1 MKKYTFEDIEKE
13 GLVLYKYV
21 RGSHLYGLNNVNSD
35 IDTGGVYYAP
45 IENIIGLGLD
55 YCDEVSDA
63 KHDNVIY
70 ELKKFFNL
78 LRTSNP
84 TMLESLFVDEEH
96 VIFEHPVI
104 KEIRK
109 YRESFLSKELYKP
122 FVGYAESQIKKATGL
137 HKLCVNPVTERKD
150 PLDFCFTPYK
160 QGSSC
165 IKSWLDARG
174 LEQKY
179 CGLVSL
185 NNMPDC
191 YGVYYDWGA
200 HNKNKYKDYSEFE
213 SNELYYRFV
222 ESTFDDPY
230 IGDIE
235 TFIMSDWFDKNQ
247 TPLGYRGIVKDYSL
261 KIPIDQIPQPNER
274 TPKDGLLPNEINIF
288 FDDGDYYIIDDSDSG
303 IAIKAR
309 IIEEDGVKYIVND
322 INKSDTVRCS
332 SIPKNESP
340 ICVISYNKD
349 GFTQH
354 CNKYRQYQEWVQKR
368 NKVRYEENKEKTWDG
383 KNMMH
388 CLRLLT
394 MAQEIFEG
402 KGVCLNRRLAGDADF
417 FLKVRN
423 HEFEY
428 EYISDLL
435 EKKLQEVNRAYES
448 TSLPENIDT
457 NFVNNLLLDTRKKL
471 FNLN

>member
-1 MKKYTFEDIEKE
+1 MKKYTFDDIRNN
-13 GLVLYKYV
+13 GLILYQYV

-35 IDTGGVYYAP
+35 IDTGGVYYEP
-45 IENIIGLGLD
+45 IEHVIGLGLD
-55 YCDEVSDA
+55 YSDEISDD

-70 ELKKFFNL
+70 ELQKFFNL

-84 TMLESLFVDEEH
+84 TMLESLFVDDEH
-96 VIFEHPVI
+96 VIFEHPVME
-104 KEIRK
+104 EIRK
-109 YRESFLSKELYKP
+109 HRNSFLSKELYKP

-137 HKLCVNPVTERKD
+137 HKLCVNPVTERKE

-160 QGSSC
+160 QGSAC
-165 IKSWLDARG
+165 MREWLAHRG

-200 HNKNKYKDYSEFE
+200 HNKAKYKNYEDFLNDEKYFAFCS
-213 SNELYYRFV
+213 
-222 ESTFDDPY
+222 
-230 IGDIE
+230 GIE
-235 TFIMSDWFDKNQ
+235 CLEDWFNNNQ
-247 TPLGYRGIVKDYSL
+247 NPIGYRGIVKG
-261 KIPIDQIPQPNER
+261 
-274 TPKDGLLPNEINIF
+274 DGTA
-288 FDDGDYYIIDDSDSG
+288 DD
-303 IAIKAR
+303 
-309 IIEEDGVKYIVND
+309 
-322 INKSDTVRCS
+322 VRCS
-332 SIPKNESP
+332 SIPKNEKP
-340 ICVISYNKD
+340 ICTMSYNKD

-354 CNKYRQYQEWVQKR
+354 CRKYHQYQEWVQKR

-383 KNMMH
+383 KNIMH

-402 KGVCLNRRLAGDADF
+402 KGICLNRKLAGDAEF

-428 EYISDLL
+428 QYISELL
-435 EKKLQEVNRAYES
+435 EKKLQDVNKAYEN
-448 TSLPENIDT
+448 TNLPDKIDT
-457 NFVNNLLLDTRKKL
+457 NFVNELLLNTRKKL
-471 FNLN
+471 YHLN

>member
-1 MKKYTFEDIEKE
+1 MKKYTFEDIEKQK
-13 GLVLYKYV
+13 LILYKYI
-21 RGSHLYGLNNVNSD
+21 RGSHLYGLNLPNGASD
-35 IDTGGVYYAP
+35 IDTGGVYYEP
-45 IENIIGLGLD
+45 MEHLIGLGLD
-55 YCDEVSDA
+55 YSDEISDD

-70 ELKKFFNL
+70 ELQKFFNL

-84 TMLESLFVDEEH
+84 TMLESLFVDDEH
-96 VIFEHPVI
+96 VVFEHPVM

-109 YRESFLSKELYKP
+109 HRDSFLSKELYKP

-137 HKLCVNPVTERKD
+137 HKLCVNPVTERKE

-160 QGSSC
+160 QGSAC
-165 IKSWLDARG
+165 MREWLAYRG

-185 NNMPDC
+185 NNMPNVF
-191 YGVYYDWGA
+191 GVYYDFGA
-200 HNKNKYKDYSEFE
+200 HNKAKYKNYMEFCDDTKYYEFIDSLFEFE
-213 SNELYYRFV
+213 SCDDYEWLYN
-222 ESTFDDPY
+222 T
-230 IGDIE
+230 
-235 TFIMSDWFDKNQ
+235 Q
-247 TPLGYRGIVKDYSL
+247 TPIGYRGIVKDYGA
-261 KIPIDQIPQPNER
+261 KIPVDEVKNHKEIVLDNE
-274 TPKDGLLPNEINIF
+274 
-288 FDDGDYYIIDDSDSG
+288 GDYYFYDRDTKELTG
-303 IAIKAR
+303 AKT
-309 IIEEDGVKYIVND
+309 IEEDGVQYIVNV

-332 SIPKNESP
+332 SIPKNEMP
-340 ICVISYNKD
+340 ICLMTYNKD

-383 KNMMH
+383 KNIMH

-402 KGVCLNRRLAGDADF
+402 KGVCLNRKLAGDAEF

-428 EYISDLL
+428 QYISELL
-435 EKKLQEVNRAYES
+435 EKKLQDVNKAYEN
-448 TSLPENIDT
+448 TNLPDKIDT
-457 NFVNNLLLDTRKKL
+457 NFVNELLLNTRKKL
-471 FNLN
+471 YHLK

>member
-1 MKKYTFEDIEKE
+1 MKKYTFEDIEKQK
-13 GLVLYKYV
+13 LILYKYI
-21 RGSHLYGLNNVNSD
+21 RGSHLYGLNNANSD
-35 IDTGGVYYAP
+35 IDTGGVYYEP
-45 IENIIGLGLD
+45 IEHVIGLGLD
-55 YCDEVSDA
+55 YSDEISDD

-70 ELKKFFNL
+70 ELQKFFNL

-84 TMLESLFVDEEH
+84 TMLESLFVDNEH
-96 VIFEHPVI
+96 VVFEHPVI

-109 YRESFLSKELYKP
+109 HRDSFLSKELYKP

-137 HKLCVNPVTERKD
+137 HKLCVNPVTERKE
-150 PLDFCFTPYK
+150 PLDFCFTSYK
-160 QGSSC
+160 QGSAC
-165 IKSWLDARG
+165 MRNWLAARG

-200 HNKNKYKDYSEFE
+200 HNKAKYKNYEDFLNDEKYFAFCS
-213 SNELYYRFV
+213 
-222 ESTFDDPY
+222 
-230 IGDIE
+230 GIE
-235 TFIMSDWFDKNQ
+235 CLEDWFNNNQ
-247 TPLGYRGIVKDYSL
+247 TPIGYRGIVKG
-261 KIPIDQIPQPNER
+261 
-274 TPKDGLLPNEINIF
+274 DGTA
-288 FDDGDYYIIDDSDSG
+288 DD
-303 IAIKAR
+303 
-309 IIEEDGVKYIVND
+309 
-322 INKSDTVRCS
+322 VRCS
-332 SIPKNESP
+332 SIPKGEEP
-340 ICVISYNKD
+340 ICVMTYNKD

-383 KNMMH
+383 KNIMH

-402 KGVCLNRRLAGDADF
+402 KGVCLNRKLVGDAEF

-428 EYISDLL
+428 QYISELL
-435 EKKLQEVNRAYES
+435 EKKLQDVNKAYEN
-448 TSLPENIDT
+448 TNLPDKIDT
-457 NFVNNLLLDTRKKL
+457 NFVNELLLNTRKKL
-471 FNLN
+471 YHLN

>member
-1 MKKYTFEDIEKE
+1 MKKYTFEDIKNN
-13 GLVLYKYV
+13 GLILYQYV

-35 IDTGGVYYAP
+35 IDTGGVYYEP
-45 IENIIGLGLD
+45 IEHVIGLGLD
-55 YCDEVSDA
+55 YSDEISDD

-70 ELKKFFNL
+70 ELQKFFNL

-84 TMLESLFVDEEH
+84 TMLESLFVDDEH
-96 VIFEHPVI
+96 VIFEHPVME
-104 KEIRK
+104 EIRK
-109 YRESFLSKELYKP
+109 HRNSFLSKELYKP

-137 HKLCVNPVTERKD
+137 HKLCVNPVTERKE

-160 QGSSC
+160 QGSAC
-165 IKSWLDARG
+165 MREWLAHRG

-200 HNKNKYKDYSEFE
+200 HNKAKYKNYEDFLNDEKYFAFCS
-213 SNELYYRFV
+213 
-222 ESTFDDPY
+222 
-230 IGDIE
+230 GIE
-235 TFIMSDWFDKNQ
+235 CLEDWFNNNQ
-247 TPLGYRGIVKDYSL
+247 NPIGYRGIVKG
-261 KIPIDQIPQPNER
+261 
-274 TPKDGLLPNEINIF
+274 DGTA
-288 FDDGDYYIIDDSDSG
+288 DD
-303 IAIKAR
+303 
-309 IIEEDGVKYIVND
+309 
-322 INKSDTVRCS
+322 VRCS
-332 SIPKNESP
+332 SIPKNEKP
-340 ICVISYNKD
+340 ICTMSYNKD

-354 CNKYRQYQEWVQKR
+354 CRKYHQYQEWVQKR

-383 KNMMH
+383 KNIMH

-402 KGVCLNRRLAGDADF
+402 KGVCLNRKLAGDAEF

-428 EYISDLL
+428 QYISELL
-435 EKKLQEVNRAYES
+435 EKKLQDVNKAYEN
-448 TSLPENIDT
+448 TNLPDKIDT
-457 NFVNNLLLDTRKKL
+457 NFVNELLLNTRKKL
-471 FNLN
+471 YHLN

>member
-1 MKKYTFEDIEKE
+1 MKKYTFDDIRNN
-13 GLVLYKYV
+13 GLILYQYV

-35 IDTGGVYYAP
+35 IDTGGVYYEP
-45 IENIIGLGLD
+45 IEHVIGLGLD
-55 YCDEVSDA
+55 YSDEISDD

-70 ELKKFFNL
+70 ELQKFFNL

-84 TMLESLFVDEEH
+84 TMLESLFVDDEH
-96 VIFEHPVI
+96 VIFEHPVME
-104 KEIRK
+104 EIRK
-109 YRESFLSKELYKP
+109 HRNSFLSKELYKP

-137 HKLCVNPVTERKD
+137 HKLCVNPVTERKE

-160 QGSSC
+160 QGSAC
-165 IKSWLDARG
+165 MREWLAHRG

-200 HNKNKYKDYSEFE
+200 HNKAKYKNYEDFLNDEKYFAFCS
-213 SNELYYRFV
+213 
-222 ESTFDDPY
+222 
-230 IGDIE
+230 GIE
-235 TFIMSDWFDKNQ
+235 CLEDWFNNNQ
-247 TPLGYRGIVKDYSL
+247 NPIGYRGIVKG
-261 KIPIDQIPQPNER
+261 
-274 TPKDGLLPNEINIF
+274 DGTA
-288 FDDGDYYIIDDSDSG
+288 DD
-303 IAIKAR
+303 
-309 IIEEDGVKYIVND
+309 
-322 INKSDTVRCS
+322 VRCS
-332 SIPKNESP
+332 SIPKNEKP
-340 ICVISYNKD
+340 ICTMSYNKD

-354 CNKYRQYQEWVQKR
+354 CRKYHQYQEWVQKR

-383 KNMMH
+383 KNIMH

-402 KGVCLNRRLAGDADF
+402 KGVCLNRKLAGDAEF

-428 EYISDLL
+428 QYISELL
-435 EKKLQEVNRAYES
+435 EKKLQDVNKAYEN
-448 TSLPENIDT
+448 TNLPDKIDT
-457 NFVNNLLLDTRKKL
+457 NFVNELLLNTRKKL
-471 FNLN
+471 YHLN

>member
-1 MKKYTFEDIEKE
+1 MKKYTFEDIEKQE
-13 GLVLYKYV
+13 LILYKYI
-21 RGSHLYGLNNVNSD
+21 RGSHLYGLNNANSD
-35 IDTGGVYYAP
+35 IDTGGVYYEP
-45 IENIIGLGLD
+45 MEHVIGLGLD
-55 YCDEVSDA
+55 YSDEISDD

-70 ELKKFFNL
+70 ELQKFFNL

-84 TMLESLFVDEEH
+84 TMLESLFVDDEH
-96 VIFEHPVI
+96 VVFEHPVM

-109 YRESFLSKELYKP
+109 HRDSFLSKELYKP

-137 HKLCVNPVTERKD
+137 HKLCVNPVTERKE

-160 QGSSC
+160 QGSAC
-165 IKSWLDARG
+165 MRNWLIARG
-174 LEQKY
+174 LEQKF

-191 YGVYYDWGA
+191 YGVYYDFGA
-200 HNKNKYKDYSEFE
+200 HNMNKYGGDFE
-213 SNELYYRFV
+213 SFKNDKSYYQFVDMYFFTGARTHEIEITDELVKEKF
-222 ESTFDDPY
+222 FDVYQKP
-230 IGDIE
+230 I
-235 TFIMSDWFDKNQ
+235 
-247 TPLGYRGIVKDYSL
+247 GYRGIVKDYGV
-261 KIPIDQIPQPNER
+261 KIPVDEVKNN
-274 TPKDGLLPNEINIF
+274 KEIKV
-288 FDDGDYYIIDDSDSG
+288 DSKGDYYFYDEDTKVLT
-303 IAIKAR
+303 AAK

-332 SIPKNESP
+332 SIPKNEEP
-340 ICVISYNKD
+340 ICVMTYNKD

-354 CNKYRQYQEWVQKR
+354 CNKYHQYQEWVQKR

-383 KNMMH
+383 KNIMH

-402 KGVCLNRRLAGDADF
+402 KGVCLNRKLAGDAEF

-428 EYISDLL
+428 QYISELL
-435 EKKLQEVNRAYES
+435 EKKLQDVNKAYEN
-448 TSLPENIDT
+448 TNLPDKIDT
-457 NFVNNLLLDTRKKL
+457 NFVNELLLNTRKKL
-471 FNLN
+471 YHLN

>member
-1 MKKYTFEDIEKE
+1 MKKYTFDDIRNN
-13 GLVLYKYV
+13 GLILYQYV

-35 IDTGGVYYAP
+35 IDTGGVYYEP
-45 IENIIGLGLD
+45 IEHVIGLGLD
-55 YCDEVSDA
+55 YSDEISDD

-70 ELKKFFNL
+70 ELQKFFNL

-84 TMLESLFVDEEH
+84 TMLESLFVDDEH
-96 VIFEHPVI
+96 VIFQHPGME
-104 KEIRK
+104 EIRK
-109 YRESFLSKELYKP
+109 HRNSFLSKELYKP

-137 HKLCVNPVTERKD
+137 HKLCVNPVTERKE

-160 QGSSC
+160 QGSAC
-165 IKSWLDARG
+165 MREWLAYRG

-191 YGVYYDWGA
+191 YGVYYDFGA
-200 HNKNKYKDYSEFE
+200 HNNAKYKNYEDFLNDEKYFAFCSGIE
-213 SNELYYRFV
+213 SLE
-222 ESTFDDPY
+222 
-230 IGDIE
+230 
-235 TFIMSDWFDKNQ
+235 DWFNNTQ
-247 TPLGYRGIVKDYSL
+247 TPIGYRGIVKDYGA
-261 KIPIDQIPQPNER
+261 KIPISDVTNYQKIDSSPIIAVI
-274 TPKDGLLPNEINIF
+274 DGE
-288 FDDGDYYIIDDSDSG
+288 YYFHDEDTKVLT
-303 IAIKAR
+303 KAK
-309 IIEEDGVKYIVND
+309 IIEEDGIKYIVND

-332 SIPKNESP
+332 SIPKNEEP
-340 ICVISYNKD
+340 ICIMTYNKD

-383 KNMMH
+383 KNIMH

-402 KGVCLNRRLAGDADF
+402 KGVCLNRKLAGDAEF

-428 EYISDLL
+428 QYISELL
-435 EKKLQEVNRAYES
+435 EKKLQDVNKAYEN
-448 TSLPENIDT
+448 TNLPDKIDT
-457 NFVNNLLLDTRKKL
+457 NFVNELLLNTRKKL
-471 FNLN
+471 YNLN

>member
-1 MKKYTFEDIEKE
+1 MKKFGFKEVEDSE
-13 GLVLYKYV
+13 LLLYKYI
-21 RGSHLYGLNNVNSD
+21 RGSHLYGLNLPNGASD
-35 IDTGGVYYAP
+35 IDTGGVYYEP
-45 IENIIGLGLD
+45 IEHVIGLGLD
-55 YCDEVSDA
+55 YSDEISDD

-70 ELKKFFNL
+70 ELQKFFNL

-84 TMLESLFVDEEH
+84 TMLESLFVDDEH
-96 VIFEHPVI
+96 VIFEHPVME
-104 KEIRK
+104 EIRK
-109 YRESFLSKELYKP
+109 HRNSFLSKELYKP

-137 HKLCVNPVTERKD
+137 HKLCVNPVTERKE

-160 QGSSC
+160 QGSAC
-165 IKSWLDARG
+165 MREWLAYRG

-191 YGVYYDWGA
+191 YGVYYDFGA
-200 HNKNKYKDYSEFE
+200 HNNAKYKNYEDFLNDEKYFAFCSGIE
-213 SNELYYRFV
+213 SLE
-222 ESTFDDPY
+222 
-230 IGDIE
+230 
-235 TFIMSDWFDKNQ
+235 DWFNNTQ
-247 TPLGYRGIVKDYSL
+247 TPIGYRGIVKDYGA
-261 KIPIDQIPQPNER
+261 KIPISDVTNYQKIDSSPIIAVI
-274 TPKDGLLPNEINIF
+274 DGE
-288 FDDGDYYIIDDSDSG
+288 YYFHDEDTKVLT
-303 IAIKAR
+303 KAK
-309 IIEEDGVKYIVND
+309 IIEEDGIKYIVND

-332 SIPKNESP
+332 SIPKNEEP
-340 ICVISYNKD
+340 ICIMTYNKD

-383 KNMMH
+383 KNIMH

-402 KGVCLNRRLAGDADF
+402 KGVCLNRKLAGDAEF

-428 EYISDLL
+428 QYISELL
-435 EKKLQEVNRAYES
+435 EKKLQDVNKAYEN
-448 TSLPENIDT
+448 TNLPDKIDT
-457 NFVNNLLLDTRKKL
+457 NFVNELLLNTRKKL
-471 FNLN
+471 YHLK